1 LNNKRT
7 IGIKNS
13 NRTAAMPAF
22 NLVTDP
28 WIPVRWI
35 NPSRHEPLVSLGTLF
50 AEAERIA
57 DLSANPAERVSLMR
71 LLVCATQA
79 ALGAP
84 PHPKAW
90 RGFGEDLATAVPEYL
105 ERPQIRERFELFG
118 DVARFLQVPIQSK
131 GEPVP
136 ASKLFPHLASGN
148 NPTLFDHEGGTTR
161 ATPSQRLAL
170 GLIVFQCF
178 YPLYGAGYKGKGPCV
193 DQNMLHLLL
202 RGENLAEAIL
212 RNCLDAETIAAQ
224 FPSGIGRPIWE
235 GIENDRSFSA
245 NATETYLG
253 RLVPRHRNLRLT
265 DDGTGFHLSKEAMS
279 YPAYEAAI
287 EPTATVTLR
296 KKGTETVRAL
306 LPARLQRAA
315 WRDLHLMCAM
325 RVAEGEG
332 QGAAPLVLQSHAQEL
347 LAADLPQAL
356 VWTGALV
363 TDLKAKIH
371 DTVES
376 LHTVPARMLASYDA
390 QQDYRSG
397 VEYAEAMRARLY
409 GAVKTYFSAMR
420 HESAPI
426 DAAERRYWDA
436 LDRDSG
442 ILLDLVADPESM
454 AEREF
459 GKGRGDEADPWTRA
473 VRSALRFA
481 YEATCPR
488 QNPRQLEAYAA
499 GLRVL
504 FPTAKKKAK
513 AAKKAA

>member
-13 NRTAAMPAF
+13 NRTTAMPAF

-35 NPSRHEPLVSLGTLF
+35 EPSRHEPLVSLGTLF

-84 PHPKAW
+84 AHPKAW
-90 RGFGEDLATAVPEYL
+90 SGFGEDLATAVPEYL

-118 DVARFLQVPIQSK
+118 DGARFLQAQEAMNGSSFPT
-131 GEPVP
+131 
-136 ASKLFPHLASGN
+136 SKLFPNLATGN
-148 NPTLFDHEGGTTR
+148 NPTIFDHEGGTRR
-161 ATPSQRLAL
+161 AFRAESIAL
-170 GLIVFQCF
+170 GLLVFQCF
-178 YPLYGAGYKGKGPCV
+178 YPRFGQGYLGTGPCV
-193 DQNMLHLLL
+193 DSNMLHLLL
-202 RGENLAEAIL
+202 RGATLADCIR

-235 GIENDRSFSA
+235 AIEDSTFCRTV
-245 NATETYLG
+245 TETYLG
-253 RLVPRHRNLRLT
+253 RLVPRHRDLLLN
-265 DDGTGFHLSKEAMS
+265 DEGTEFLLVPESLS
-279 YPAYEAAI
+279 YPAFESAI
-287 EPTATVTLR
+287 EPTATVFIKRTGEKAER
-296 KKGTETVRAL
+296 KL
-306 LPARLQRAA
+306 LPAKEDRAA
-315 WRDLHLMCAM
+315 WRDLHLMCALRIAM
-325 RVAEGEG
+325 DGI
-332 QGAAPLVLQSHAQEL
+332 QGAAPLVLKSH
-347 LAADLPQAL
+347 LAEIMESDVPEAHIWVGGLIVDNGKF
-356 VWTGALV
+356 VNS
-363 TDLKAKIH
+363 
-371 DTVES
+371 VES
-376 LHTVPARMLASYDA
+376 LHTVPTRMLSSYDGLR
-390 QQDYRSG
+390 DYEVG
-397 VEYAEAMRARLY
+397 VGFADDMRWKHLRKAVAKYAEQMKHRP
-409 GAVKTYFSAMR
+409 
-420 HESAPI
+420 API
-426 DAAERRYWDA
+426 PQAERRYWDA

-442 ILLDLVADPESM
+442 ILLNLVADPEAM
-454 AEREF
+454 AGREF
-459 GKGRGDEADPWTRA
+459 GKGRGDETDPWTRA